1 MKNLIIDLITIFL
14 FFILLFLIRVDYTM
28 FVLLI
33 AVCPFLIITKR
44 KNLIFSLIVALMIAV
59 IWGWIAEKYY
69 AYAESSFKTEL
80 LNFYP
85 ILFWTFGLFMA
96 ILLFRDIKLIFDI
109 KPFKVE
115 LIIFSGLFW
124 FGLIAIETISY
135 HILEIRNLAT
145 AKYKGLPICNCIH
158 APQWIQISYFIIGP
172 LYFIILNILNKGM
185 NKIKIKSHGI
195 KLRSYIKNRQ

>member
-1 MKNLIIDLITIFL
+1 MKNLIIDLIAIFL
-14 FFILLFLIRVDYTM
+14 FFILLFLIGIDCTM
-28 FVLLI
+28 FILLV

-44 KNLIFSLIVALMIAV
+44 KGLIFSLIIALMIAV

-69 AYAESSFKTEL
+69 VYAESSFKTEL

-85 ILFWTFGLFMA
+85 ILFWTLGLFMA
-96 ILLFRDIKLIFDI
+96 ILLFRDVKLIFDI
-109 KPFKVE
+109 KTFKVK
-115 LIIFSGLFW
+115 LIIFSVLFW

-145 AKYKGLPICNCIH
+145 AKYKGLPICDCIH
-158 APQWIQISYFIIGP
+158 APLWIQISYFIIGP

-185 NKIKIKSHGI
+185 NKTKIKLYGI
-195 KLRSYIKNRQ
+195 KLSSYIKNK

>member
-14 FFILLFLIRVDYTM
+14 FFILLFLIGMDYTM
-28 FVLLI
+28 FILLV

-44 KNLIFSLIVALMIAV
+44 KGLIFSLIIALMIAV

-69 AYAESSFKTEL
+69 VYAESSFKTEL

-85 ILFWTFGLFMA
+85 ILFWTLGLFMA
-96 ILLFRDIKLIFDI
+96 ILLFRDVKLIFDI
-109 KPFKVE
+109 KTFKVK
-115 LIIFSGLFW
+115 LIIFSVLFW

-145 AKYKGLPICNCIH
+145 AEYKGLPICDCIH
-158 APQWIQISYFIIGP
+158 APLWIQISYFIIGP

-185 NKIKIKSHGI
+185 NKTKIKLYGI
-195 KLRSYIKNRQ
+195 KLSSYIKNK

>member
-14 FFILLFLIRVDYTM
+14 FFILLFLIGIDYTM
-28 FVLLI
+28 FILLV

-44 KNLIFSLIVALMIAV
+44 KGLIFSLIIALMIAV

-69 AYAESSFKTEL
+69 VYAESSFKTEL

-85 ILFWTFGLFMA
+85 ILFWTLGLFMA
-96 ILLFRDIKLIFDI
+96 ILLFRDVKLIFDI
-109 KPFKVE
+109 KTFKVK
-115 LIIFSGLFW
+115 LIIFSVLFW

-145 AKYKGLPICNCIH
+145 AEYKGLPICDCIH
-158 APQWIQISYFIIGP
+158 APLWIQISYFIIGP

-185 NKIKIKSHGI
+185 NKTKIKLYGI
-195 KLRSYIKNRQ
+195 KLSSYIKNK